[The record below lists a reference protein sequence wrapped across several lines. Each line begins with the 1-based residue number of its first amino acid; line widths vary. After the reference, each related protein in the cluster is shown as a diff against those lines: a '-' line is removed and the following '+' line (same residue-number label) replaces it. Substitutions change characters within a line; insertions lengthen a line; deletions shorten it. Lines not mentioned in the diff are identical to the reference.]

1 MWRGYM
7 GWGVIKRWYERLAR
21 TRRHTYTET
30 TIMQYSPTSF
40 LCLILSHPLSSRSTT
55 NKQTKKGGCVW
66 CDSVCVCVCVCNG
79 EKKKK
84 SKKRVWSDYIGRA
97 TNRRPFTGAIPLL
110 RDTETFACCVS
121 TLGRFVS
128 P

>member
-1 MWRGYM
+1 MTQMYHAITKHTHTHTHTLFIFFLKKKERERMWRGYM
-7 GWGVIKRWYERLAR
+7 
-21 TRRHTYTET
+21 
-30 TIMQYSPTSF
+30 
-40 LCLILSHPLSSRSTT
+40 SHPVSSIVISLN

-66 CDSVCVCVCVCNG
+66 CDSVCVCVCVCVCVQWG
-79 EKKKK
+79 KKKK
-84 SKKRVWSDYIGRA
+84 KQKRVWSDYIGRA